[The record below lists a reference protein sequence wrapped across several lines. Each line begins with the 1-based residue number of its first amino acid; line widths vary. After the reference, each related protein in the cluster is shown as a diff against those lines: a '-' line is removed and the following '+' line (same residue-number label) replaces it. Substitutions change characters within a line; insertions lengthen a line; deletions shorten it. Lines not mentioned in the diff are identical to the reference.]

1 MKKKTGTSNE
11 TVPSSTKPVAKA
23 IRKKTSSS
31 TASFDTMKL
40 ERAREAL
47 ESLSAVAYDMS
58 EDLLEVEGWL
68 DGLESTLS
76 DLAGFGLDYQPGT
89 LTGFIAHANKRKASK
104 SLFAPIIGAREEVE
118 RLIEYA
124 SCCSYGIVTI
134 DGDDLEDAGACFQ
147 TVWEAVEAVLYKS
160 AKPEG

>member
-1 MKKKTGTSNE
+1 M
-11 TVPSSTKPVAKA
+11 
-23 IRKKTSSS
+23 
-31 TASFDTMKL
+31 
-40 ERAREAL
+40 
-47 ESLSAVAYDMS
+47 
-58 EDLLEVEGWL
+58 EVEGWL